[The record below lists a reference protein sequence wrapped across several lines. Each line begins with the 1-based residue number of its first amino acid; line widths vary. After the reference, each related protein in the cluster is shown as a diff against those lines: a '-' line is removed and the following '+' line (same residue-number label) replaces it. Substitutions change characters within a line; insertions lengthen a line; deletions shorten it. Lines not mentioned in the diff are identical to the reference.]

1 MSVDVPVIPTSL
13 WASLFRSDVAPQR
26 RLRRRRPPGGRLLAL
41 GVLSACVVVACG
53 DGQASEIA
61 HLPESA
67 KPVDPE
73 GLFVVTYEPASPE
86 TAVDEQFL
94 RDRSVL
100 EDFADNMNDY
110 VRIPREVKVMG
121 LDCGESNA
129 FYNEEAHSIELCYE
143 LVREERESFSTAGVT
158 GDDLDISV
166 YRSVVAVL
174 YHELGHALIGEL
186 ELPITGREEDVADQ
200 MAAYILTS
208 DDDSKDFLLT
218 AAESYALAGSRVAE
232 YDDTD
237 FSDTH
242 SLDPQRS
249 ANFLCYVYGS
259 DETTFRYLVDDGALN
274 EDRAESC
281 AEEYEKLS
289 TAWDTLLEPH
299 IR

>member
-1 MSVDVPVIPTSL
+1 MTVEVSAILKSL
-13 WASLFRSDVAPQR
+13 WASLFHGELIPQQRGPRSRPP
-26 RLRRRRPPGGRLLAL
+26 RRRVLAL
-41 GVLSACVVVACG
+41 GCVSALLVVGCDGGNSSETQPRTPSVEAADVGGRFVA
-53 DGQASEIA
+53 
-61 HLPESA
+61 
-67 KPVDPE
+67 
-73 GLFVVTYEPASPE
+73 TYEPASTE
-86 TAVDEQFL
+86 TAADEQFL

-100 EDFADNMNDY
+100 DDFADNMNGY
-110 VRIPREVKVMG
+110 VRIPRDINVIG
-121 LDCGESNA
+121 RDCGESNA
-129 FYNEEAHSIELCYE
+129 FYNAEDHTIELCYE
-143 LVREERESFSTAGVT
+143 LVGEERESFSAAGDSGEELDTA
-158 GDDLDISV
+158 V
-166 YRSVVAVL
+166 YRSVVAIL
-174 YHELGHALIGEL
+174 YHEVGHALIGEL

-218 AAESYALAGSRVAE
+218 AADSYALAGSRVEE

-259 DETTFRYLVDDGALN
+259 DEITFQYLVDDGALN

-281 AEEYEKLS
+281 GEEYEKLS